1 MGLISAFTLIRAL
14 SLFHM
19 TAAYFF
25 LVSPR
30 IIVDQ
35 SLVVVLGEAMRLV
48 RRPPPSLPP
57 LLTHPYPGQ
66 PQTNPAVQPHVTT
79 LSKPSESSAFIAF
92 LLFFLGFS
100 DFVAASL
107 PELTA
112 LEYWSSQTPVRLFVL
127 FLTTGYV
134 YAFKPD
140 GVFGSGVTVGYVPG
154 VTASPADNLKNSL
167 VFSAGFTEI
176 TLWFWAYLL
185 LKDERRALAV
195 KIAEKRRMEENML

>member
-35 SLVVVLGEAMRLV
+35 SLVVVLGEAMRL
-48 RRPPPSLPP
+48 
-57 LLTHPYPGQ
+57 
-66 PQTNPAVQPHVTT
+66 PHVTT